1 MIASMSMG
9 KTFFALAALAVAG
22 GIGYLV
28 YERIGELDEPSPGR
42 RGQAERIAP
51 VEAAPVTRGVIEL
64 RREFTGTL
72 TAFEEFV
79 VAPKVSGRI
88 EEITVDLADTV
99 RRGQVVARLD
109 NAEYVQ
115 ELAQAEADLEVAR
128 ANVSEAESLLAIA
141 NRELERVRTLVAR
154 GVSSDA
160 ELDSARSNQLARA
173 AHVEVTRAQEIR
185 ARASVEAARI
195 RLGYTEVTADWGGGH
210 DERVVAERFVN
221 EGETVAANAA
231 LLRIVELEPMS
242 AEFFVTERDYAMM
255 ETGQGVDIA
264 TDAYPGETFT
274 AEIAR
279 ISPVFLA
286 SARQARVR
294 LEVENPDLRL
304 KPGMFM
310 RASVLIERVEDALIV
325 PEQALVI
332 REGELGVFQVA
343 PERDRVAWRAVE
355 TGIRNGDRV
364 QIVAGEIDGLV
375 VTLGQQL
382 LDDGSRV
389 SVVEGDGG

>member
-1 MIASMSMG
+1 
-9 KTFFALAALAVAG
+9 
-22 GIGYLV
+22 
-28 YERIGELDEPSPGR
+28 
-42 RGQAERIAP
+42 
-51 VEAAPVTRGVIEL
+51 
-64 RREFTGTL
+64 
-72 TAFEEFV
+72 
-79 VAPKVSGRI
+79 
-88 EEITVDLADTV
+88 
-99 RRGQVVARLD
+99 
-109 NAEYVQ
+109 YVQ

-173 AHVEVTRAQEIR
+173 AHVEVTRAQEVR

-195 RLGYTEVTADWGGGH
+195 RLGYTEVAADWRGGH

-221 EGETVAANAA
+221 EGETVAANAPR
-231 LLRIVELEPMS
+231 LRIVELEPMW

-255 ETGQGVDIA
+255 KTGQGVDIA

-294 LEVENPDLRL
+294 LEVDNPDMRL

-310 RASVLIERVEDALIV
+310 RASVLIERVDDALIV

-332 REGELGVFQVA
+332 REGQ
-343 PERDRVAWRAVE
+343 
-355 TGIRNGDRV
+355 
-364 QIVAGEIDGLV
+364 
-375 VTLGQQL
+375 
-382 LDDGSRV
+382 
-389 SVVEGDGG
+389 

>member
-1 MIASMSMG
+1 MSMG
-9 KTFFALAALAVAG
+9 KTFAALAALAVAG
-22 GIGYLV
+22 GTGYLV
-28 YERIGELDEPSPGR
+28 YERIGELDEPTPGR
-42 RGQAERIAP
+42 RGQVERIAP

-173 AHVEVTRAQEIR
+173 AHVEVTRAQEVR

-355 TGIRNGDRV
+355 PGIRNGDRV